1 VASLQQVQ
9 GWFLNKFP
17 QSTYKTACLP
27 TAPEE
32 KALDSEVNVPLSEEK
47 ASASEVN
54 MSVSEG
60 KAAASKVRLLP
71 LDTSVSN
78 NEDGVSPDSP
88 KGNFK
93 I

>member
-1 VASLQQVQ
+1 MTPLQQVQ

-17 QSTYKTACLP
+17 QSTYKPACLP

-32 KALDSEVNVPLSEEK
+32 KALGSEVNVPVSEE
-47 ASASEVN
+47 
-54 MSVSEG
+54 
-60 KAAASKVRLLP
+60 RLLL

-88 KGNFK
+88 KGNLK
-93 I
+93 N